1 MKESVGL
8 GKILHTVNQ
17 KRFYIILYFEFKIT
31 SIKEIARWNT
41 HTHTHTHTHTIDH
54 CFVVWDSLS

>member
-17 KRFYIILYFEFKIT
+17 KRFYIISYFEFKIT
-31 SIKEIARWNT
+31 SIKEIARWKNT
-41 HTHTHTHTHTIDH
+41 HTHTHAYTIDH